1 MASEVNQ
8 KTGETARVD
17 PRLFLREE
25 ELDNGIALLLASER
39 IIGEITRKAKRQ
51 TGLNASSMRLL
62 MTIRFE
68 PGLTVS
74 ELRNLTGATT
84 PTIARLLGELDKQ
97 NLVVKTQGGRDAR
110 RRRLTLSPEGEL
122 LMRPLV
128 EQLRTA
134 LREAYRDA
142 GATAVAGTR
151 AVLEALTK

>member
-39 IIGEITRKAKRQ
+39 IIAEITRKAKRQ

-97 NLVVKTQGGRDAR
+97 NLIVKTQGGRDAR
-110 RRRLTLSPEGEL
+110 RRRLTISPEGEL

-151 AVLEALTK
+151 AVLEALTE

>member
-8 KTGETARVD
+8 KPGETGRVD

-39 IIGEITRKAKRQ
+39 IIATITRKAQKP
-51 TGLNASSMRLL
+51 TGLSATSLRLL

-68 PGLTVS
+68 PDLTVS
-74 ELRNLTGATT
+74 ELRDLTGATT
-84 PTIARLLGELDKQ
+84 PTLARLLGELDKES
-97 NLVVKTQGGRDAR
+97 LIVKRQGGRDAR
-110 RRRLTLSPEGEL
+110 RRRLTVSPEGEAL
-122 LMRPLV
+122 LRPLV
-128 EQLRTA
+128 EQLRSA

-142 GATAVAGTR
+142 GANAVSGTR